1 MIKRNS
7 DLSTSLKAAFAPFQT
22 IIGRLLD
29 YITELFAA
37 LAKAFEWLAEKITWL
52 LNKIGLISDATLEAA
67 RSASA
72 LEKEMQRIY
81 KVETD
86 TLVPMARMKREMEE
100 LKTLAADQNK
110 STEERRKLLE
120 KATEKLHA
128 IRDME
133 VQILEAKYK
142 QIKAQNELGYTSD
155 EDARKEQ
162 EALAALEQARANY
175 ATQEKEIYGQLTGSK
190 RRMRRPN
197 RQILRQH

>member
-1 MIKRNS
+1 
-7 DLSTSLKAAFAPFQT
+7 
-22 IIGRLLD
+22 
-29 YITELFAA
+29 
-37 LAKAFEWLAEKITWL
+37 
-52 LNKIGLISDATLEAA
+52 
-67 RSASA
+67 
-72 LEKEMQRIY
+72 
-81 KVETD
+81 
-86 TLVPMARMKREMEE
+86 MEE

-120 KATEKLHA
+120 QATEKLHA

-175 ATQEKEIYGQLTGSK
+175 ATQEKEIYGQLTGYEK
-190 RRMRRPN
+190 ADAAAKQANIKAALDARRKAAEDAEKAEVEAAQSAQLHHRHEGTRVRAVGDRRESQGPW
-197 RQILRQH
+197 QIRVRPSIQRGGSA